1 MSALEHVPQQRL
13 AELLMSAVTRLAEPD
28 STTYSLVPIGVP
40 VRRGRLH
47 LGRLQLMFNTTE
59 PLNVAVGFA
68 TAGWIGA
75 RGVALPDP
83 RSARLSQCNR
93 RRLTGTCGPRS
104 SGPCLAR
111 CGWLGVADPMCFDV
125 VLAPAP
131 NGGLLIVPVDEFA
144 RRWQAIS

>member
-1 MSALEHVPQQRL
+1 
-13 AELLMSAVTRLAEPD
+13 MSAVTRLAEPD
-28 STTYSLVPIGVP
+28 STTYSFVPIGVP

-68 TAGWIGA
+68 TA
-75 RGVALPDP
+75 
-83 RSARLSQCNR
+83 
-93 RRLTGTCGPRS
+93 
-104 SGPCLAR
+104 
-111 CGWLGVADPMCFDV
+111 
-125 VLAPAP
+125 P